1 VQHGRTPLHVLACDF
16 CRPWDNTKG
25 ALRPMEPLLYILL
38 DLMAHA
44 NDKDR
49 EGRTAL
55 ALAVLR
61 GKRLKTV

>member
-1 VQHGRTPLHVLACDF
+1 
-16 CRPWDNTKG
+16 
-25 ALRPMEPLLYILL
+25 MEPLLYILL

-55 ALAVLR
+55 VLAVLR
-61 GKRLKTV
+61 GKRLKTVHS